1 MWLGP
6 RQNIIMSL
14 GLEGVCNDVATPEQ
28 RLSLHTYRSL
38 QLRHVEVGHVQVS
51 GSEVGSHM
59 HALVQCE
66 AHLAAHHGQ
75 QAAEVA
81 FPKGGSGPL
90 FLGFLGFWNSGRL
103 WDSRNLWLQGG
114 PASIGGKA
122 SAPAIRAPGEAE
134 HRHRNGQWSLHS
146 PGTRFLPA
154 DRQPWTDKHPDLLTC
169 GRCRQTFPLEAI
181 TAFMDHKKL
190 GCQLLRDPSP
200 CQGSG
205 ESGRDAV
212 PLWS

>member
-1 MWLGP
+1 
-6 RQNIIMSL
+6 MSL

-146 PGTRFLPA
+146 PGCRVKSREPLHGGVGRQEGGLGAEAGLPHLSL
-154 DRQPWTDKHPDLLTC
+154 TLLKPD
-169 GRCRQTFPLEAI
+169 
-181 TAFMDHKKL
+181 
-190 GCQLLRDPSP
+190 S
-200 CQGSG
+200 
-205 ESGRDAV
+205 
-212 PLWS
+212 